1 MKEELR
7 FAYSN
12 ADILYIEVTVLAR
25 VGILVDVFVMLDDL
39 MMLMSTTG
47 VQSVVKDT
55 LGIAGMPRWCAGS
68 LDYLLTVSF
77 NIL

>member
-12 ADILYIEVTVLAR
+12 ADILYIKVTVLAR

-39 MMLMSTTG
+39 MMLMNTTG
-47 VQSVVKDT
+47 VQSVVRDT
-55 LGIAGMPRWCAGS
+55 LGIAVMPKWCAGS
-68 LDYLLTVSF
+68 VDYLLTVSS